1 MKGLVGNK
9 QAAETLRRLIAR
21 GRLPNALL
29 FGGPEGVGKRQFALG
44 VARTLVCTNRGEH
57 GACFACAACSRA
69 FEFTVPTFEKGDES
83 DHVFFTQHPDVGFVL
98 PFRRNLRIGA
108 IRELEREANFRP
120 FEADARV
127 FIVDDADK
135 MNEPASNALLKT
147 LEEPPSTSHI
157 ILVTSRPDKLLPTI
171 RSRCQTIRFGP
182 APFDEIEKHLV
193 DAGGFSA
200 EDAALA
206 ARVSAGSV
214 GRALQIVPASYRT
227 QRSAMLAVLK
237 AAVAGDRRDLLA
249 ASEEMNDAKSKDEY
263 EEKLGILQA
272 LIHDVWILKNG
283 GDPSAILNLEIK
295 AELAELARAAAS
307 PSLARWINEI
317 ETVYENFIVNINRR
331 VATDSLF
338 IGMTAG

>member
-1 MKGLVGNK
+1 MKGLIGNK
-9 QAAETLRRLIAR
+9 HAAETLQRLIAR

-29 FGGPEGVGKRQFALG
+29 FGGPEGVGKRQFALS
-44 VARTLVCTNRGEH
+44 VARALVCTKRVEH
-57 GACFACAACSRA
+57 DACFACAACARA
-69 FEFTVPTFEKGDES
+69 FEFTVPTFEKGEDS
-83 DHVFFTQHPDVGFVL
+83 HHVFFTQHPDVGFVL
-98 PFRRNLRIGA
+98 PFRRFLQIGA
-108 IRELEREANFRP
+108 IRALEREANFRP

-135 MNEPASNALLKT
+135 MNESSSNALLKT
-147 LEEPPSTSHI
+147 LEEPPTTSHI

-182 APFDEIEKHLV
+182 APFDEIEKHLI
-193 DAGGFSA
+193 DTGHFSP

-214 GRALQIVPASYRT
+214 GRALEIVPASYRT
-227 QRSAMLAVLK
+227 QRSAMLDVLK
-237 AAVAGDRRDLLA
+237 AAVEGTKRELLT

-272 LIHDVWILKNG
+272 LIHDVWVLKNG
-283 GDPSAILNLEIK
+283 GDPSTILNLEIK
-295 AELAELARAAAS
+295 TELSELAQLADS
-307 PSLARWINEI
+307 PALARWMNEI
-317 ETVYENFIVNINRR
+317 EKVYENFIVNINRR

-338 IGMTAG
+338 VGMSAR

>member
-1 MKGLVGNK
+1 MG
-9 QAAETLRRLIAR
+9 QALLRLLAR

-29 FGGPEGVGKRQFALG
+29 FAGPDGVGKRLFALE
-44 VARTLVCTNRGEH
+44 VARGLVCTNRPEE
-57 GACFACAACSRA
+57 GACGDCAACARA
-69 FEFTVPTFEKGDES
+69 GEFTVPKFEKGDES

-108 IRELEREANFRP
+108 IRALEREANFRP
-120 FEADARV
+120 FEADARI
-127 FIVDDADK
+127 FIIDDADK

-157 ILVTSRPDKLLPTI
+157 VLVTSRPDKLLPTI

-182 APFDEIEKHLV
+182 APFEAIEKHLMET
-193 DAGGFSA
+193 GRFSP

-206 ARVSAGSV
+206 ARASGGSV
-214 GRALQIVPASYRT
+214 GRALEIVPASFRT
-227 QRSAMLAVLK
+227 QRSAMLNVLQ
-237 AAVAGDRRDLLA
+237 AAVRADRRELLA

-272 LIHDVWILKNG
+272 LIHDIWIMKIG
-283 GDPSAILNLEIK
+283 GDESQILNLEIK
-295 AELAELARAAAS
+295 PELFELAKVATS
-307 PSLARWINEI
+307 PNLARWINEI

-331 VATDSLF
+331 ITTDALF
-338 IGMTAG
+338 VEMSG